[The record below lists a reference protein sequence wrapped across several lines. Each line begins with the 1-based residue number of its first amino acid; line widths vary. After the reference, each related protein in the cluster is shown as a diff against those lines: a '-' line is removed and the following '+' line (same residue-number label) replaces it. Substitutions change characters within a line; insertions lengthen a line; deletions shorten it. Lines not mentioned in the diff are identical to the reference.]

1 MSFEKYFRE
10 SPAILMEGAIGERIK
25 REFNILPDEIVALA
39 ALVYNEE
46 AKVAMQKI
54 FKEYIEIAAKYQ
66 LPLLVTTPTRRANKE
81 RTLKSQFDENIIADN
96 VNFLKGIRE
105 TANAIMFIGG
115 LMGCKGDAYK
125 ATEVLS
131 VDEALEFHSWQV
143 NLFKM
148 AKVDYLFAGIMPALT
163 EAIGMAKAME
173 ATGIPYI
180 ISFMIRENGKL
191 IDGTSL
197 HDAIETID
205 NSTIIHP
212 VCYMVNCV
220 HPKVLAKALSC
231 PFNKTDLVK
240 NRFKGIQANT
250 SPLTPEEL
258 DNSAELKC
266 SNSTTLAN
274 EMVDL
279 CNYLT
284 PKIFGGCC
292 GTDNIYMDEIAKQ
305 VSAKIKPV

>member
-1 MSFEKYFRE
+1 MNFEDCFKE
-10 SPAILMEGAIGERIK
+10 SSALLMEGAIGERIK
-25 REFNILPDEIVALA
+25 REFNITPDEIVALA

-46 AKVAMQKI
+46 AKFAMQKI

-66 LPLLVTTPTRRANKE
+66 LPLLVTTPTRRANRE

-96 VNFLKGIRE
+96 VNFLKGIRK
-105 TANAIMFIGG
+105 TASTTMFIGG

-125 ATEVLS
+125 ATDVLS
-131 VDEALEFHSWQV
+131 ANNAFEFHSWQA

-163 EAIGMAKAME
+163 EAVGMAKAME

-180 ISFMIRENGKL
+180 ISFMIRDNGKL
-191 IDGTSL
+191 IDGTSI
-197 HDAIETID
+197 HNAIETID
-205 NSTIIHP
+205 NSTTTHP

-240 NRFKGIQANT
+240 LRFKGIQANT

-258 DNSAELKC
+258 DNSVELKC
-266 SNSTTLAN
+266 SNSTNLAN

-279 CNYLT
+279 FNYLN

-292 GTDNIYMDEIAKQ
+292 GTDKIYMDEIAKQ
-305 VSAKIKPV
+305 VTAKITPA